1 MRATFTAHSSP
12 VECGDKRFRSTTTS
26 TLFLS
31 HKSMTSIDRMLWQ
44 DFTSIDKMFS
54 EMFQSTQPDYA
65 SLRRE
70 FLISSTLRTTRVRL
84 GSFQLSNDRLHKLS
98 VGVSYTPIHWETQ
111 CYIPFA

>member
-65 SLRRE
+65 
-70 FLISSTLRTTRVRL
+70 RVK
-84 GSFQLSNDRLHKLS
+84 DA
-98 VGVSYTPIHWETQ
+98 T
-111 CYIPFA
+111 